1 MKKIAAFLFFLI
13 NIIGCKSVDNPEPE
27 LIICGM
33 KDPAN
38 TVVWYK
44 QILDLQERH
53 NLDSCSLKE
62 YSYKGNS
69 VYILSNG
76 AAVLRYH
83 FLQLPQIYNCDGVDI
98 GDTWSESLFQSFY
111 KEAKFTKNV
120 WKKNARTFALQATAC
135 GAKDPAKD
143 LSFLSRAVDFFSVN
157 AWRAAI
163 YEYEYRGNIVFVGMY
178 TYAPNTKDYS
188 YVVIDCQGVRLSEAI
203 TWNQKDFREKAK
215 NLGILYQKL

>member
-1 MKKIAAFLFFLI
+1 MKKIGALIFLFFS
-13 NIIGCKSVDNPEPE
+13 IIGCKSVGNPEPE

-38 TVVWYK
+38 NVSWYK

-83 FLQLPQIYNCDGVDI
+83 FLKLPQIYNCDGVDI

-111 KEAKFTKNV
+111 KEAKFIKNV
-120 WKKNARTFALQATAC
+120 WKKNATAFTLQPIAC
-135 GAKDPAKD
+135 GAKDPAKE
-143 LSFLSRAVDFFSVN
+143 LSFLSKAVDFFSVN

-188 YVVIDCQGVRLSEAI
+188 YVVIDCQGIRLSEAN